1 MGSMD
6 HVKLPIVVR
15 NATAGDVA
23 SMQAVEVE
31 ARQRFR
37 EIDDPRIA
45 RCADDPPYQAEGL
58 TRAAT
63 EQRAPGW
70 RSTTSARSLDLQ
82 WRG

>member
-37 EIDDPRIA
+37 EITIRVSPDA
-45 RCADDPPYQAEGL
+45 RTIRRT
-58 TRAAT
+58 TRKA
-63 EQRAPGW
+63 
-70 RSTTSARSLDLQ
+70 
-82 WRG
+82 